1 MILPQLL
8 LGCDKKQFHT
18 RLFSY
23 DRNREIYKTN
33 YYIVNLR
40 HLNTVEVISEKEA
53 GLDVDC

>member
-23 DRNREIYKTN
+23 DGNREIYKTN
-33 YYIVNLR
+33 YIVNLR